1 MIARTLATKMLHLK
15 DKFPILTLTGPRQAG
30 KTTLLKAL
38 FNDYRYVSLEN
49 PNNLEF
55 ALTDPVGFLKKYDT
69 YTIFDEVQK
78 APQLFS
84 YLQTKVD
91 EDKIMGQY
99 ILSGSQN
106 FQLLEKITQSLAG
119 RTVIFKLLPF
129 SFSELKSGDLFKNT
143 IQEAC
148 FYGSYP
154 SVFDRNIDPQDYYA
168 PYLENYVE
176 RDMREI
182 INIKDL
188 RLFRKFVKLCAG
200 RVGQL
205 INFSAIANDC
215 GISTPT
221 VQAWFSVLESCFIVF
236 TLPPYFE
243 NFTKRVVKS
252 PKLYFYD
259 TGLVCHLLEI
269 EAAKYLPLH
278 PLRGAIF
285 ENLIVSE
292 FIKNKHHKHT
302 HKEFYFWQD
311 SAGKE
316 IDIVTKNPTGF
327 DTFEIKSGETIT
339 SEFFKNLNYF
349 ERTVE
354 PLDVN
359 KTLVYGGDET
369 QIRTDLTVL
378 SWKNIDFTF

>member
-1 MIARTLATKMLHLK
+1 MIPRTIAAKMLQLK
-15 DKFPILTLTGPRQAG
+15 DKFPILTLTGPRQSG
-30 KTTLLKAL
+30 KTTLLKEL
-38 FNDYRYVSLEN
+38 FDDYRYISLEN

-55 ALTDPVGFLKKYDT
+55 ALNDPIGFLKKYDT
-69 YTIFDEVQK
+69 FTIFDEVQK

-119 RTVIFKLLPF
+119 RVAIFKLLPF
-129 SFSELKSGDLFKNT
+129 SFAELKSHHLLKNT
-143 IQEAC
+143 LHEAC
-148 FYGSYP
+148 FYGAYP
-154 SVFDRNIDPQDYYA
+154 SVFDREIAPQDYYA

-176 RDMREI
+176 RDMREL

-205 INFSAIANDC
+205 LNFSAIANDC

-221 VQAWFSVLESCFIVF
+221 AQAWFSVLESCFIVF
-236 TLPPYFE
+236 TLPPYFQ

-259 TGLVCHLLEI
+259 TGLACHLLEI
-269 EAAKYLPLH
+269 EDAKYLPLH
-278 PLRGAIF
+278 PLRGNIF
-285 ENLIVSE
+285 ENMIVSE
-292 FIKNKHHKHT
+292 FIKNKFHKNL

-311 SAGKE
+311 SSGKE
-316 IDIVTKNPTGF
+316 IDIITANPLGF
-327 DTFEIKSGETIT
+327 DAFEIKSGETIT
-339 SEFFKNLNYF
+339 SEFFKNLTLF
-349 ERTVE
+349 ERIIT
-354 PLDVN
+354 PLQA
-359 KTLVYGGDET
+359 KKHIIYGGDDT
-369 QIRTDLTVL
+369 QLRTDITIFG
-378 SWKNIDFTF
+378 WKDIDSIY